1 MVPATTQ
8 PTVVIAPKFFNG
20 NGSDNSTSDVPS
32 NPEPVAYDNLN
43 QQPSIVVKDSVSKAV
58 PNVSEEKSI
67 EPDFSNLV
75 IKKVDKID
83 FNKNELNIYQRDI
96 FSKMSSISSRIISIH
111 KSRQTILSQLQRQGY
126 DVEDYVNFSMN
137 EIDSMLSNSQLDM
150 LLTNKTNNTKIYIK
164 YYFTIKQNSKQIKK
178 EVLDNVIEDLFVIE
192 EILTKKDTLIVII
205 DDEPND
211 SILSRI
217 KYLYDHDG
225 IFVIIHNIHRLQ
237 FNILEHT
244 LVPNMKILNDKEEE
258 EFMKKYQINNK
269 SQLSE
274 ISRFDPQA
282 FSGRSQTR
290 KYLSYSK
297 TEYNCFNY

>member
-1 MVPATTQ
+1 M
-8 PTVVIAPKFFNG
+8 
-20 NGSDNSTSDVPS
+20 
-32 NPEPVAYDNLN
+32 
-43 QQPSIVVKDSVSKAV
+43 
-58 PNVSEEKSI
+58 
-67 EPDFSNLV
+67 
-75 IKKVDKID
+75 
-83 FNKNELNIYQRDI
+83 
-96 FSKMSSISSRIISIH
+96 
-111 KSRQTILSQLQRQGY
+111 QRQGY
-126 DVEDYVNFSMN
+126 DVEDYINFSMN

-150 LLTNKTNNTKIYIK
+150 LLTNPTNNTKIYIK

-192 EILTKKDTLIVII
+192 EVLTKKDTLIVII

-225 IFVIIHNIHRLQ
+225 IFVIIHNINRLQ

-244 LVPNMKILNDKEEE
+244 LVPNMKILDNKEEE
-258 EFMKKYQINNK
+258 EFMKKYQINDK

-282 FSGRSQTR
+282 LVVGLRPGNICHIQRPSITALTTDFYRV
-290 KYLSYSK
+290 
-297 TEYNCFNY
+297 CV

>member
-1 MVPATTQ
+1 
-8 PTVVIAPKFFNG
+8 
-20 NGSDNSTSDVPS
+20 
-32 NPEPVAYDNLN
+32 
-43 QQPSIVVKDSVSKAV
+43 
-58 PNVSEEKSI
+58 
-67 EPDFSNLV
+67 
-75 IKKVDKID
+75 
-83 FNKNELNIYQRDI
+83 
-96 FSKMSSISSRIISIH
+96 MSSISSRIISIH

-126 DVEDYVNFSMN
+126 DVEDYINFSMN

-150 LLTNKTNNTKIYIK
+150 LLTNPTNNTKIYIK

-192 EILTKKDTLIVII
+192 EVLTKKDTLIVII

-225 IFVIIHNIHRLQ
+225 IFVIIHNINRLQ

-244 LVPNMKILNDKEEE
+244 LVPNMKILDNKEEE
-258 EFMKKYQINNK
+258 EFMKKYQINDK

-282 FSGRSQTR
+282 LVVGLRPGNICHIQRPSITALTTDFYRV
-290 KYLSYSK
+290 
-297 TEYNCFNY
+297 CV

>member
-1 MVPATTQ
+1 
-8 PTVVIAPKFFNG
+8 
-20 NGSDNSTSDVPS
+20 
-32 NPEPVAYDNLN
+32 
-43 QQPSIVVKDSVSKAV
+43 
-58 PNVSEEKSI
+58 
-67 EPDFSNLV
+67 
-75 IKKVDKID
+75 
-83 FNKNELNIYQRDI
+83 
-96 FSKMSSISSRIISIH
+96 
-111 KSRQTILSQLQRQGY
+111 
-126 DVEDYVNFSMN
+126 
-137 EIDSMLSNSQLDM
+137 M
-150 LLTNKTNNTKIYIK
+150 LLTNKTNNTKIYIGIIS
-164 YYFTIKQNSKQIKK
+164 TIKQNSKQIKK
-178 EVLDNVIEDLFVIE
+178 KMIVIKDLFVIE

-282 FSGRSQTR
+282 LVVGLRPGNICHIQRPSITALTTDFYRV
-290 KYLSYSK
+290 
-297 TEYNCFNY
+297 CV

>member
-1 MVPATTQ
+1 
-8 PTVVIAPKFFNG
+8 
-20 NGSDNSTSDVPS
+20 
-32 NPEPVAYDNLN
+32 
-43 QQPSIVVKDSVSKAV
+43 
-58 PNVSEEKSI
+58 
-67 EPDFSNLV
+67 
-75 IKKVDKID
+75 
-83 FNKNELNIYQRDI
+83 
-96 FSKMSSISSRIISIH
+96 MSSISSRIISIH

-126 DVEDYVNFSMN
+126 DVEDYINFSMN

-150 LLTNKTNNTKIYIK
+150 LLTNPKSDSKIYIK

-178 EVLDNVIEDLFVIE
+178 EVLDNIIEDLFVIE
-192 EILTKKDTLIVII
+192 EVLTKKDTLIVII

-244 LVPNMKILNDKEEE
+244 LVPNMKILNDNEEE
-258 EFMKKYQINNK
+258 EFMKKYQINDK

-282 FSGRSQTR
+282 LVVGLRPGNICHIQRPSITALTSDFYRV
-290 KYLSYSK
+290 
-297 TEYNCFNY
+297 CV